1 VTAQQH
7 TQPSPKSMKG
17 VKIMDVSKY
26 VSTEQVAE
34 LKAISKVMEQL
45 KTMEPKSIPLD
56 LSSFTVNPALL
67 TRAF

>member
-1 VTAQQH
+1 
-7 TQPSPKSMKG
+7 
-17 VKIMDVSKY
+17 MDVSKY

-67 TRAF
+67 TLCFSKQV